1 MASKL
6 VQSLGAAVAAQV
18 PEHPERARALL
29 RTAYRLV
36 GFQMRHLPPKTVP
49 GARCYMQGAT
59 ARSMVC
65 ALDKPGQAACVSIFL
80 PCEILHALGIPPV
93 LPEGL
98 SCYLVS
104 TAAERPFIAATE
116 DHGVPESYCSY
127 HKILLG
133 LAESGVMPPP
143 RFVLSTSL
151 ACDANQLSFRRAAQ
165 RWGVPHFTVDV
176 PWEDS
181 PQAVAYVAQ
190 LLRQMAAFV
199 AEHTGRAL
207 SEEALRQALE
217 RSGRTLAHYR
227 RYLEE
232 RAVRHVSDEMTSE
245 MLSVFALHSMLGS
258 PEAEE
263 YARRLADQVA
273 ALPRAFRGKRLVW
286 AHTLPHWQDALREI
300 LNFSDR
306 VEIVACDMA
315 CDFWEAPDP
324 AHPYESMARRLL
336 GSCFNGGARRRVER
350 VLELARRLHADGV
363 VWFCHWGCK
372 QTSGAAQLVKRRLEA
387 AGFPTLVLDGDGCDS
402 GNVNDGQMVTRLQAF
417 LEQLEGRA

>member
-190 LLRQMAAFV
+190 QLRQMAAFV

-306 VEIVACDMA
+306 VETVACDMA

-372 QTSGAAQLVKRRLEA
+372 QTSGASQLARQTLEA
-387 AGFPTLVLDGDGCDS
+387 AGFPTLVLDGDGCDA
-402 GNVNDGQMVTRLQAF
+402 GNANDGQMVTRLQAF

>member
-190 LLRQMAAFV
+190 QLRQMAAFV
-199 AEHTGRAL
+199 AEHTGRACRRRP
-207 SEEALRQALE
+207 SARRWSAPAAPWPTTGATW
-217 RSGRTLAHYR
+217 RSGPCAMSL
-227 RYLEE
+227 
-232 RAVRHVSDEMTSE
+232 
-245 MLSVFALHSMLGS
+245 
-258 PEAEE
+258 
-263 YARRLADQVA
+263 
-273 ALPRAFRGKRLVW
+273 
-286 AHTLPHWQDALREI
+286 
-300 LNFSDR
+300 
-306 VEIVACDMA
+306 
-315 CDFWEAPDP
+315 
-324 AHPYESMARRLL
+324 
-336 GSCFNGGARRRVER
+336 
-350 VLELARRLHADGV
+350 
-363 VWFCHWGCK
+363 
-372 QTSGAAQLVKRRLEA
+372 
-387 AGFPTLVLDGDGCDS
+387 
-402 GNVNDGQMVTRLQAF
+402 TR
-417 LEQLEGRA
+417 

>member
-1 MASKL
+1 MAY
-6 VQSLGAAVAAQV
+6 GC
-18 PEHPERARALL
+18 
-29 RTAYRLV
+29 
-36 GFQMRHLPPKTVP
+36 G
-49 GARCYMQGAT
+49 
-59 ARSMVC
+59 
-65 ALDKPGQAACVSIFL
+65 
-80 PCEILHALGIPPV
+80 
-93 LPEGL
+93 
-98 SCYLVS
+98 S
-104 TAAERPFIAATE
+104 TAA
-116 DHGVPESYCSY
+116 
-127 HKILLG
+127 
-133 LAESGVMPPP
+133 
-143 RFVLSTSL
+143 
-151 ACDANQLSFRRAAQ
+151 
-165 RWGVPHFTVDV
+165 
-176 PWEDS
+176 
-181 PQAVAYVAQ
+181 
-190 LLRQMAAFV
+190 MAAFV

-372 QTSGAAQLVKRRLEA
+372 QTSGRVSAGPADAGGGGLSHPGAGRGRLRR
-387 AGFPTLVLDGDGCDS
+387 GQRQRRPDGHPGS
-402 GNVNDGQMVTRLQAF
+402 RPFWNSW
-417 LEQLEGRA
+417 EGRA